1 MEVVTHK
8 NLILVFHKGNGDAEQ
23 GKRITDAMRSAV
35 HDLRRTHQRIGI
47 YHDVS
52 ELEAANQDYVN
63 AFGGLAKELGKSGFV
78 YVATI
83 PKAWVRVLAKTAA
96 FIGGIDTH
104 FFKSEGES
112 FACLKA
118 EGFELPMIVL
128 RRVAS

>member
-8 NLILVFHKGNGDAEQ
+8 NLVLVFHKGEGNAEQ
-23 GKRITDAMRSAV
+23 GKRITDGMRKAV
-35 HDLRRTHQRIGI
+35 ADLRRTHHRIGI

-52 ELEAANQDYVN
+52 DLESANQDYVN
-63 AFGGLAKELGKSGFV
+63 AFGGLAKELGKDGFV

-104 FFKSEGES
+104 FFKTPQES
-112 FACLKA
+112 FECLKRD
-118 EGFELPMIVL
+118 GFELPMVVL
-128 RRVAS
+128 ARAS